1 MKTKIVE
8 YFNKGF
14 IILGARK
21 ENIESIKKDLNDKG
35 LQHIECIGTYKD
47 KKKLA
52 SFLVLDNGHNCLR
65 QVGLNII
72 KTYKQETFL
81 MKPSILEDKY
91 AYLIDNAG
99 KIKKYYREY
108 VINHKMEKYYTQ
120 LPDGNC
126 FSFTKESYE

>member
-99 KIKKYYREY
+99 KIKKYLK
-108 VINHKMEKYYTQ
+108 NHIYHS
-120 LPDGNC
+120 LP
-126 FSFTKESYE
+126 